1 MLINTAQELLK
12 IYNRRFA
19 STAEYRNRVWKI
31 LCKNFFSKY
40 IPVESHVMDLG
51 CGYGEF
57 INNIVAHEKHGM
69 DLNPA
74 TKQYLQPSIHFHE
87 QDCSAPWPLPSGS
100 LDCIFT
106 SNFFEH
112 LPSKVF
118 LSKTLEQTFK
128 TLKRGGML
136 IAMGPNIRFL
146 TAEYWDFYD
155 HHVILTEKSL
165 AEALEIAG
173 FEILENHAQFLP
185 YTLVN
190 TKPVPDFFIKLYL
203 QWKLVWKLK
212 GKQFLLIAQKP

>member
-1 MLINTAQELLK
+1 MNTPEELKK
-12 IYNRRFA
+12 IYDRRFS

-31 LCKNFFSKY
+31 LCADYFSRY
-40 IPVESHVMDLG
+40 IPIDSAVLDLG

-57 INNIVAHEKHGM
+57 INNISALEKHGM

-87 QDCSAPWPLPSGS
+87 QDCSAAWPLPSGS
-100 LDCIFT
+100 LDCVFT
-106 SNFFEH
+106 SNFFEN
-112 LPSKVF
+112 LPNKSS
-118 LSKTLEQTFK
+118 LSKTLEQAFK
-128 TLKRGGML
+128 SLKRVGKL

-173 FEILENHAQFLP
+173 FQILENHAQFLP
-185 YTLVN
+185 YSLVN

-203 QWKLVWKLK
+203 QWKLVWKWK

>member
-1 MLINTAQELLK
+1 MNTPEELKK
-12 IYNRRFA
+12 IYDRRFS

-31 LCKNFFSKY
+31 LCAGYFSRY
-40 IPVESHVMDLG
+40 IPIESAVLDLG
-51 CGYGEF
+51 SGYGEF
-57 INNIVAHEKHGM
+57 INNIVACEKHGM

-74 TKQYLQPSIHFHE
+74 TKQHLQPNIHFHE
-87 QDCSAPWPLPSGS
+87 QDCSAAWPLPPGS
-100 LDCIFT
+100 LDCVFT

-112 LPSKVF
+112 LPNKSC
-118 LSKTLEQTFK
+118 LSKTLEQAFK
-128 TLKRGGML
+128 TLKAGGKL

-146 TAEYWDFYD
+146 TEEYWDFYD

-173 FEILENHAQFLP
+173 FQILENHAQFLP

-203 QWKLVWKLK
+203 QWKLAWKWK
-212 GKQFLLIAQKP
+212 GKQFLVIAKKP

>member
-1 MLINTAQELLK
+1 MNTPEELKK
-12 IYNRRFA
+12 IYDRRFS

-31 LCKNFFSKY
+31 LCADFFSKY
-40 IPVESHVMDLG
+40 IPEDSSVLDLG

-57 INNIVAHEKHGM
+57 INNIAVREKHGM

-74 TKQYLQPSIHFHE
+74 TKKYLQPNIHFHE
-87 QDCSAPWPLPSGS
+87 QDCSAEWPLPSGS
-100 LDCIFT
+100 LNCVFT

-112 LPSKVF
+112 LPNKAC
-118 LSKTLEQTFK
+118 LSKTLEQAFK
-128 TLKRGGML
+128 TLKSGGKL
-136 IAMGPNIRFL
+136 IAIGPNIRFL

-173 FEILENHAQFLP
+173 FQILENHAQFLP

-190 TKPVPDFFIKLYL
+190 TKPVPDFLIKLYL
-203 QWKLVWKLK
+203 QWKLIWKWK
-212 GKQFLLIAQKP
+212 GKQFLVIAQKP

>member
-1 MLINTAQELLK
+1 MNTPEELKK
-12 IYNRRFA
+12 IYNRRFS

-31 LCKNFFSKY
+31 LCADYFSRY
-40 IPVESHVMDLG
+40 IPIDSAVLDLG

-57 INNIVAHEKHGM
+57 INNISACEKHGM

-74 TKQYLQPSIHFHE
+74 TKQYLQPDIHFHE
-87 QDCSAPWPLPSGS
+87 QDCSATWPLPSGS
-100 LDCIFT
+100 LDCVFT

-112 LPSKVF
+112 LPNKSC
-118 LSKTLEQTFK
+118 LSKTLEQAFK
-128 TLKRGGML
+128 TLKSGGKL

-146 TAEYWDFYD
+146 TEEYWDFYD

-173 FEILENHAQFLP
+173 FQILENHAQFLP
-185 YTLVN
+185 YTLVD

-203 QWKLVWKLK
+203 QWKLAWKWK
-212 GKQFLLIAQKP
+212 GKQFLVIAQKP